1 MSDVATAQ
9 RPADVAWGES
19 AGDTRAGRR
28 FYDAAGASWM
38 VKVFPG
44 EFYVTNKPDEVLVTV
59 LGSCV
64 SACIRDPVV
73 GIGGMNHFMLPH
85 HKSGSWGDDLRSTRF
100 GNFAME
106 KLINELIKAGC
117 ARERMEIKVFGGGN
131 VTDMTT
137 AIGSE
142 NADFVL
148 RYLQVEGL
156 RCAAQDLG
164 GSLPRRIQYNPS
176 DGRVVRR
183 LLGTGDRYA
192 VHREEHDY
200 EKRLLVQQPSG
211 EIDLFGDVDD

>member
-1 MSDVATAQ
+1 
-9 RPADVAWGES
+9 
-19 AGDTRAGRR
+19 
-28 FYDAAGASWM
+28 M

-44 EFYVTNKPDEVLVTV
+44 EFYVTDKPDEVLVTV

-64 SACIRDPVV
+64 SACIRDPLV
-73 GIGGMNHFMLPH
+73 GVGGMNHFMLPH
-85 HKSGSWGDDLRSTRF
+85 HKTGTWGDDLRSTRF

-106 KLINELIKAGC
+106 KLVNELIKAGC

-142 NADFVL
+142 NAEFVM
-148 RYLQVEGL
+148 RYLQLEGL
-156 RCAAQDLG
+156 HCAAQDLG
-164 GSLPRRIQYNPS
+164 GSLPRRIHYNPA

-183 LLGTGDRYA
+183 LLGTSDRYA
-192 VHREEHDY
+192 VNREEHDY

-211 EIDLFGDVDD
+211 EIDLFGDADD